1 MPMTKVIG
9 FAGYSGSGKTTIISS
24 VLHLLKMKDYQV
36 AVIKHDAHGH
46 YKEETG
52 ADSTLFIQK
61 GADSV
66 ITVSPNGLHTF
77 EKQADF
83 KIEKLIASLES
94 MDYIL
99 IEGFKMAGHPK
110 IIVFRTEGQRDIL
123 AHLEELEVQPIAI
136 ATDMDFSHKS
146 FPVLNLNNPQLIVDF
161 ILAYNP

>member
-1 MPMTKVIG
+1 MAKVIG
-9 FAGYSGSGKTTIISS
+9 FAGYSGSGKTTIITS

-46 YKEETG
+46 YKKETG

-66 ITVSPNGLHTF
+66 ITVSPDGLHTY
-77 EKQADF
+77 EKQVDF
-83 KIEKLIASLES
+83 KLEKLIASLDA
-94 MDYIL
+94 MDFIL

-110 IIVFRTEGQRDIL
+110 IIVFRTEVQREIL
-123 AHLEELEVQPIAI
+123 AHLEELEAPPIAI
-136 ATDMDFSHKS
+136 ATDMDFSHRS
-146 FPVLNLNNPQLIVDF
+146 IPVLNLNHPQLIVDF

>member
-9 FAGYSGSGKTTIISS
+9 FAGYSGSGKTTILSS

-61 GADSV
+61 GADAV
-66 ITVSPNGLHTF
+66 ITVSPDGLHSF
-77 EKQADF
+77 EKLVDF
-83 KIEKLIASLES
+83 KIEKLIASLS
-94 MDYIL
+94 AMDFIL

-110 IIVFRTEGQRDIL
+110 IIVFRTESQSDIL
-123 AHLEELEVQPIAI
+123 AQLEELEEPPIAI
-136 ATDMDFSHKS
+136 ATDMDFMHRSI
-146 FPVLNLNNPQLIVDF
+146 PVLNLNNPQLIVDF
-161 ILAYNP
+161 ILTYNP